1 MKIFIILG
9 ILAGLLIIGPK
20 ILRESEYFSIKTS
33 LKSKKKLYQW
43 GYRKC
48 RPKSSRLY
56 KAKIVRRK
64 R

>member
-20 ILRESEYFSIKTS
+20 ILRESEYFSNKTS

-48 RPKSSRLY
+48 RPKSSRLDCY
-56 KAKIVRRK
+56 KFVRRNK
-64 R
+64 